1 MIRRPPR
8 STLFPYTTLFRSEP
22 ARVEHQQH
30 LLAPLGLVLSRDDLA
45 ALGGRL
51 PIDVAQVVARH
62 PFAQRFEQP
71 TLAELADRRHALL
84 APRGPGD
91 RRPQPHGDER
101 RVHPPRP
108 PLLDPVPPPP
118 PAQQPHRSRHQP
130 AHRPLRPPPPQPPRG
145 WFCCLSPPTPRA
157 APTRG

>member
-84 APRGPGD
+84 APRRPGD

-101 RVHPPRP
+101 RGHPRGPPPCGRAPPPPHAKQPARIHHQPSRPPPPAPPPRP
-108 PLLDPVPPPP
+108 PE
-118 PAQQPHRSRHQP
+118 
-130 AHRPLRPPPPQPPRG
+130 G
-145 WFCCLSPPTPRA
+145 
-157 APTRG
+157 G

>member
-101 RVHPPRP
+101 RGNPRRP
-108 PLLDPVPPPP
+108 PPCGPRPPPP
-118 PAQQPHRSRHQP
+118 PAH
-130 AHRPLRPPPPQPPRG
+130 PPPRMPP
-145 WFCCLSPPTPRA
+145 P
-157 APTRG
+157 

>member
-101 RVHPPRP
+101 RAADAAPRARGP
-108 PLLDPVPPPP
+108 APPPP
-118 PAQQPHRSRHQP
+118 PAQRP
-130 AHRPLRPPPPQPPRG
+130 ARLHPPPLPP
-145 WFCCLSPPTPRA
+145 LPASPPH
-157 APTRG
+157 

>member
-71 TLAELADRRHALL
+71 TLAELADRRGAAVVTLGRVRRQGRRHA
-84 APRGPGD
+84 AS
-91 RRPQPHGDER
+91 
-101 RVHPPRP
+101 
-108 PLLDPVPPPP
+108 
-118 PAQQPHRSRHQP
+118 RSRMS
-130 AHRPLRPPPPQPPRG
+130 RVRFG
-145 WFCCLSPPTPRA
+145 SW
-157 APTRG
+157 